1 MKALLQQQALR
12 INALTLR
19 ERAIMFISL
28 AAALVAATDAL
39 VLSPRQAEQ
48 KALAQQLRQQ
58 SSDVDALRA
67 QVAGPALADTPQARL
82 ARELLQLRTRQ
93 AEVNAEIQR
102 RAGSGASAMRLPTL
116 LERVLRRHDRLTL
129 VRLATLAPPVTSN
142 TTVTPNTP
150 NTTTTPK
157 PGALPLQGVEIVL
170 RGPYPDLVRYVAEAE
185 QAMPGLRWSELH
197 ISTRQDTP
205 ALPELVAKVTL
216 LGEAP

>member
-67 QVAGPALADTPQARL
+67 QLAGTALADTPQARQ
-82 ARELLQLRTRQ
+82 AREVLQLRARQ
-93 AEVNAEIQR
+93 AEVDAEIQR
-102 RAGSGASAMRLPTL
+102 RAGSDASAMRLPML

-129 VRLATLAPPVTSN
+129 VRLATLAPPVA
-142 TTVTPNTP
+142 
-150 NTTTTPK
+150 PK

-170 RGPYPDLVRYVAEAE
+170 RGPYPDLVRYMAEAE
-185 QAMPGLRWSELH
+185 QAMPGLRWGELN
-197 ISTRQDTP
+197 ISTRQDSQTP
-205 ALPELVAKVTL
+205 PELVAKVTL
-216 LGEAP
+216 LGDAP

>member
-39 VLSPRQAEQ
+39 VLSPRLAEQ

-82 ARELLQLRTRQ
+82 ARELLQLRTRL
-93 AEVNAEIQR
+93 AELDTEIQR

-129 VRLATLAPPVTSN
+129 VRLATL
-142 TTVTPNTP
+142 TTPA
-150 NTTTTPK
+150 TPK

-185 QAMPGLRWSELH
+185 QAMPGLRWGELH
-197 ISTRQDTP
+197 ISSRQGTQ
-205 ALPELVAKVTL
+205 ARPELVAKVTL
-216 LGEAP
+216 LGDTP

>member
-142 TTVTPNTP
+142 TTVTPNT
-150 NTTTTPK
+150 TTTPK

-185 QAMPGLRWSELH
+185 QAMPGLRWGELH

>member
-19 ERAIMFISL
+19 ERAIMFITL

-93 AEVNAEIQR
+93 AEVDAEIQR
-102 RAGSGASAMRLPTL
+102 RAGSGASAMHLPTL

-129 VRLATLAPPVTSN
+129 VRLATLAPPA
-142 TTVTPNTP
+142 TPA
-150 NTTTTPK
+150 TPK

-170 RGPYPDLVRYVAEAE
+170 RGPYLDLVRYLAEAE
-185 QAMPGLRWSELH
+185 QAMPGLRWGELH
-197 ISTRQDTP
+197 ISSRQDARAP
-205 ALPELVAKVTL
+205 PELVAKVTL
-216 LGEAP
+216 LGDTP

>member
-58 SSDVDALRA
+58 SSDMDALRA

-129 VRLATLAPPVTSN
+129 VRLATLAPTVTSN
-142 TTVTPNTP
+142 TPNTP
-150 NTTTTPK
+150 TTPK

-185 QAMPGLRWSELH
+185 QAMPGLRWGELH

>member
-12 INALTLR
+12 INAMTLR

-67 QVAGPALADTPQARL
+67 QLAGPALADTPQARL
-82 ARELLQLRTRQ
+82 ARDLLQLRARQ
-93 AEVNAEIQR
+93 TEVDAEILR

-129 VRLATLAPPVTSN
+129 VRLATLAPPTA
-142 TTVTPNTP
+142 
-150 NTTTTPK
+150 PK

-170 RGPYPDLVRYVAEAE
+170 RGPYPDLVRYMAEAE
-185 QAMPGLRWSELH
+185 QAMPGLRWGELH
-197 ISTRQDTP
+197 ISTRQDSQ
-205 ALPELVAKVTL
+205 AQPELVAKVTL
-216 LGEAP
+216 LGDAP

>member
-142 TTVTPNTP
+142 TT
-150 NTTTTPK
+150 TTPK

-185 QAMPGLRWSELH
+185 QAMPGLRWGELH

>member
-58 SSDVDALRA
+58 SSDMDALRA

-129 VRLATLAPPVTSN
+129 VRLATLAPTVTS
-142 TTVTPNTP
+142 NTP

-185 QAMPGLRWSELH
+185 QAMPGLRWGELH